1 MYFIKENRSYLNSY
15 LDKYKLE
22 VSGNPYKDLKIPGY
36 HYKNSFQI
44 VLQKALLA
52 WIQLPG

>member
-1 MYFIKENRSYLNSY
+1 MYFIKENWSYLNSY

-36 HYKNSFQI
+36 HYKNSVQI

-52 WIQLPG
+52 